1 MHIND
6 EVRRRLD
13 AEINKLMKKASDDG
27 RLIEVGWLSLRL
39 ASMAP
44 DAPQLQ
50 IDEMRNSFF
59 AGAQHLFGSIMNM
72 LEPGSEPTD
81 ADLRRMDLIHH
92 ELQAFITIYSMKHGL
107 PVEPQHGGRA

>member
-44 DAPQLQ
+44 DAPQSQ
-50 IDEMRNSFF
+50 IDAMRALFF
-59 AGAQHLFGSIMNM
+59 AGAQYLFGSIMNM
-72 LEPGSEPTD
+72 VESGSEPTD
-81 ADLRRMDLIHH
+81 ADLRLIHH
-92 ELQAFITIYSMKHGL
+92 ELEAFITIYSMKHGL